1 MIEHSTHFSSL
12 HSLHYSRKPWD
23 AVANVTSV
31 LVAVIRTRAAKV
43 YLALLITGVCVC
55 SAADTWLVT
64 ADAGLLIPQQTTGQA
79 TLTAGSVNI
88 PQDIGNKVDLAN
100 RLGLTA
106 LHRLDDPQQAQGWG
120 WVVGVNVVMDRYDV
134 QLSTAT
140 EQEHLRGR
148 NFGFDLLI
156 GPTFDL
162 TPGWNLA
169 ILGVGGCAY
178 GTYDDTV
185 KRDNLSSVNVDGQVR
200 GWVYGGRLLT
210 TLELLDQVYLGGWVG
225 YEIAHLNQYGP
236 ATIDLG
242 PNWPFPTGRVTT
254 GYVDA
259 DMVAQGWLIGISLG
273 YGW

>member
-1 MIEHSTHFSSL
+1 MPDRTSPFTPSYFCYKSYLGASSPAFAQGGVVRTVAFRVIVGLMAAGFS
-12 HSLHYSRKPWD
+12 
-23 AVANVTSV
+23 A
-31 LVAVIRTRAAKV
+31 
-43 YLALLITGVCVC
+43 C
-55 SAADTWLVT
+55 SAEDAWLVT
-64 ADAGLLIPQQTTGQA
+64 ADAGVLIPQRVSGQA

-88 PQDIGNKVDLAN
+88 PQDIGKKVDLAN
-100 RLGLTA
+100 RFGLTA
-106 LHRLDDPQQAQGWG
+106 LHRLGDPQQAQCG

-134 QLSTAT
+134 QLTNAT

-148 NFGFDLLI
+148 NFGFELLV
-156 GPTFDL
+156 GPTLTLASGWDL
-162 TPGWNLA
+162 AL
-169 ILGVGGCAY
+169 LGVGGGAY

-185 KRDNLSSVNVDGQVR
+185 VRNDLSSVSVDGQVR

-210 TLELLDQVYLGGWVG
+210 TLAVFDHLRLGGWVG

-242 PNWPFPTGRVTT
+242 PNWPFPTGRVST

-259 DMVAQGWLIGISLG
+259 DVVTQGWVLGISLG